1 MERIKKTMYAA
12 LFALFFGFSV
22 NEVDYIQLAVILYVL
37 YQGLMYR
44 IEREK
49 KK

>member
-12 LFALFFGFSV
+12 LLALFVGFGVGSV
-22 NEVDYIQLAVILYVL
+22 DIVKLGVILYVL

-49 KK
+49 